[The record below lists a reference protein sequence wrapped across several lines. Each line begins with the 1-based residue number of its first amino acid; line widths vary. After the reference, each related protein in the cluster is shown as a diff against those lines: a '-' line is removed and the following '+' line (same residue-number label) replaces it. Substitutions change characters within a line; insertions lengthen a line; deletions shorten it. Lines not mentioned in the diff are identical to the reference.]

1 MPTIILTRTFG
12 IGYVGFYNLIQKTM
26 STPSTF
32 IGNSFSEVFRQQAS
46 DDIKQYGTCRSLF
59 RRTVIKLTALSI
71 IPFLIL
77 IIYTPEIFVIVFGKN
92 WQIAGEIAQIL
103 VPMFF
108 IRFITMPVSSVI
120 LLRNRVEIDFWWQ
133 LIFLVLSLGAFLF
146 REKINEM
153 MMYFTVVFSLM
164 YLLSFSI
171 NNKYAKK

>member
-1 MPTIILTRTFG
+1 
-12 IGYVGFYNLIQKTM
+12 M

-46 DDIKQYGTCRSLF
+46 DDIKQYGTCSPLF
-59 RRTVIKLTALSI
+59 RRTVLKLIVLSI

-77 IIYTPEIFVIVFGKN
+77 MVYTPEIFVIVFGKD
-92 WQIAGEIAQIL
+92 WQIAGEMAQIL

-133 LIFLVLSLGAFLF
+133 LTFLVLSLGAFLF
-146 REKINEM
+146 TENINEM
-153 MMYFTVVFSLM
+153 MVYFTVVFSFM
-164 YLLSFSI
+164 YLLSFCI
-171 NNKYAKK
+171 NYKYANK